1 VDVHAVKT
9 YDASARAATHPSA
22 HVQSST
28 GVSTQSNAAVQSSTP
43 SSTSASVAAH
53 SSAGNGTTSATS
65 PHRSGAV
72 HGAGTTVGKPKATQT
87 SSSHGVL
94 GEVANVAGSALPFTG
109 YPLWLAGV
117 AGLLLV
123 ATGLT
128 LRRRTHTA
136 A

>member
-1 VDVHAVKT
+1 MSREDGVS
-9 YDASARAATHPSA
+9 DAPGQ
-22 HVQSST
+22 VN
-28 GVSTQSNAAVQSSTP
+28 VSTQPSAAVQSSTP
-43 SSTSASVAAH
+43 SSTPSSTSASGAAH

-65 PHRSGAV
+65 PHGSGAV
-72 HGAGTTVGKPKATQT
+72 LEAGTTVGKPKATQT

-109 YPLWLAGV
+109 FPLWLAGV